1 MLLTQHWLFPHLSYV
16 DFVLQMIFPSFSP
29 PFYKF
34 RNICQKTIKYTNYD
48 YSKTK
53 NAERWSFKKKISNL
67 QQPLKPSVSRD
78 WRILLIFFVL
88 RIPQTCCK
96 LVDMYKSKWKGT

>member
-16 DFVLQMIFPSFSP
+16 DYVSQMIFPSFSP

-34 RNICQKTIKYTNYD
+34 RKICQITIKYSNFD
-48 YSKTK
+48 YSKTNFVK
-53 NAERWSFKKKISNL
+53 MCSFKKKNSNL
-67 QQPLKPSVSRD
+67 QQLMKLVVSRVK
-78 WRILLIFFVL
+78 RISYFFFVL

-96 LVDMYKSKWKGT
+96 LIICI